1 MKKYPRFIF
10 HFVPTSSSWLN
21 MVERWLSQITQKRI
35 RRGVFPSVSDL
46 ITAIND
52 YIEFTNDN
60 PKPFVWTA
68 AVETILSKVKKA
80 NEVLDAPH

>member
-1 MKKYPRFIF
+1 MGVK
-10 HFVPTSSSWLN
+10 N

-35 RRGVFPSVSDL
+35 RRGVFPSVPDL
-46 ITAIND
+46 IAAINQ
-52 YIEFTNDN
+52 YIELTNAN

-68 AVETILSKVKKA
+68 TVETILSKFKRA

>member
-1 MKKYPRFIF
+1 
-10 HFVPTSSSWLN
+10 

-35 RRGVFPSVSDL
+35 RRGVFPSVSNL
-46 ITAIND
+46 ITAINQ
-52 YIEFTNDN
+52 YIEATNAN

-68 AVETILSKVKKA
+68 TVEAIISKVKRA